1 MSKDF
6 TTTLMVD
13 KSPKQVFDA
22 VTNPRAWW
30 SEEIAGGTSN
40 LDDKFH
46 YHYKDVHTCTIQLS
60 EVIPEK
66 KVVWVVLDNHFSF
79 TKDQSEWIGNK
90 IIFDISKKGNQTQL
104 VFTQRGLVPA
114 YECYDICQNAWTGY
128 IQNSLKDLITKG
140 QGQPNKGEEITSHK
154 VKN

>member
-1 MSKDF
+1 MNKDF
-6 TTTLMVD
+6 TTTIVVD
-13 KSPKQVFDA
+13 QNPKQVFDA

-30 SEEIAGGTSN
+30 SEEIEGGTSKLN
-40 LDDKFH
+40 DEFH
-46 YHYKDVHTCTIQLS
+46 YHYKDVHRCTIKLT
-60 EVIPEK
+60 EVVPEK
-66 KVVWVVLDNHFSF
+66 KVVWDVLDNHFSF

-90 IIFDISKKGNQTQL
+90 IIFEISKKGDKTQL
-104 VFTQRGLVPA
+104 VFTQQGLVPA

-140 QGQPNKGEEITSHK
+140 EGQPNKGEEITSHE